1 MRSVLVDLMQPEIVR
16 PRDVEAAIRQPLP
29 HLSLPL
35 TKNVKMTVDL
45 SSTKFVVCYNQKV

>member
-1 MRSVLVDLMQPEIVR
+1 VLVDLMQPEIVR